1 MWRRLKVWV
10 VGLVWAPPPAPAR
23 LITPHVVDRSP
34 DELALL
40 AAQKRAHRLRMRK
53 RQNAHVATQ
62 GSVCL
67 H

>member
-1 MWRRLKVWV
+1 MWRRLSAWV
-10 VGLVWAPPPAPAR
+10 LGSLTR
-23 LITPHVVDRSP
+23 RS
-34 DELALL
+34 LA
-40 AAQKRAHRLRMRK
+40 AHRLRMRK